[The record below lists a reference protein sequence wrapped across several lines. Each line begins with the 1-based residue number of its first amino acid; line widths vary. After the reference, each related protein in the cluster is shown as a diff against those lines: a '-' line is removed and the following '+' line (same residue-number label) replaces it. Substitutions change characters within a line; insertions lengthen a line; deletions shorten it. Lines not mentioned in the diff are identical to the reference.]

1 MMKNDLYRQSLMPSH
16 EIYLPYVLSVC
27 YKASRLVRNTETVK
41 WQSFY
46 GTCQFLL
53 RHLLLAKPLI
63 FFGYPLGQYLK
74 DSFQMLIC

>member
-1 MMKNDLYRQSLMPSH
+1 MPSH

-27 YKASRLVRNTETVK
+27 YKVSRLVRNTETVN
-41 WQSFY
+41 

-63 FFGYPLGQYLK
+63 FFGYPFGQYLK